1 MWHDLYTIA
10 VRVETLG
17 HGIFANRG
25 HEMEI
30 EPALL
35 ADALV
40 RVLCDRDGEEGGR
53 LKQKAEELGRM
64 CRAARGDLKAADVI
78 FKLASGENVAG

>member
-1 MWHDLYTIA
+1 MWYDLYTIA
-10 VRVETLG
+10 VRVEALG

-25 HEMEI
+25 HETEI

-40 RVLCDRDGEEGGR
+40 RVLCDHDGEEGSR
-53 LKQKAEELGRM
+53 IRNKAKELGKL
-64 CRAARGDLKAADVI
+64 CRGARGDLKAADVI
-78 FKLASGENVAG
+78 FKLASGESVGA

>member
-1 MWHDLYTIA
+1 MWLDLYTIA
-10 VRVETLG
+10 VRVEALG
-17 HGIFANRG
+17 LGIYANRG
-25 HEMEI
+25 HETEI

-40 RVLCDRDGEEGGR
+40 RVLCDRDGEEGSR
-53 LKQKAEELGRM
+53 IRHKAEELGKL

-78 FKLASGENVAG
+78 FKVASGESMGA